1 MLRKNL
7 EDRFLIVTPGVR
19 PVDDKEIK
27 KGKVDQKR
35 TTGVEE
41 AFRNGADYIVIDR
54 PILKVRAP
62 LAAAKAIQ
70 QQIAGLFSSSNQT
83 VFAKTL

>member
-7 EDRFLIVTPGVR
+7 EGRFLIVTPDIR
-19 PVDDKEIK
+19 PLDNKEIK
-27 KGKVDQKR
+27 KGKDDQKR

-41 AFRNGADYIVIDR
+41 AFKNGADYIVICR
-54 PILKVRAP
+54 PIVKERVP

-70 QQIAGLFSSSNQT
+70 QQIADLFSSPN
-83 VFAKTL
+83 